1 MRNPKMKSNKFLQN
15 IIKDLQ
21 IVNWI
26 EVVIVDRMTVSCITF
41 IIDKEEGDMLVT
53 QSEGDMFDP

>member
-1 MRNPKMKSNKFLQN
+1 MKSNKFLQN
-15 IIKDLQ
+15 IIKDLK

-26 EVVIVDRMTVSCITF
+26 EVVIFDRMTVSCITF